1 MARKVTIR
9 FEDTDKGFRK
19 LAASL
24 GEMGQITIGVQGKE
38 ADARHDPEDPESP
51 TVGELAAMHELGLG
65 GMHSRSFVRAWID
78 DNAERMV
85 RETAEQFRAVLAR
98 TTTRNAALI
107 KLGYAWTADMQKRM
121 DDGRVTP
128 PISDTTAKRKG
139 HARPLIETYKLRNA
153 VSYKVFIPNIR
164 SIRDPAQRRA
174 IRKP

>member
-1 MARKVTIR
+1 MARKVTISDR
-9 FEDTDKGFRK
+9 DHGFKK

-65 GMHSRSFVRAWID
+65 GMRSRSFVRAWMD

-85 RETAEQFRAVLAR
+85 RETATQFKAVLAR

-128 PISDTTAKRKG
+128 PISAATAAKKG
-139 HARPLIETYKLRNA
+139 HTKPLIETYKLRNS
-153 VSYKVFIPNIR
+153 VTYKVWLPQVK
-164 SIRDPAQRRA
+164 SIRDPSQRAA
-174 IRKP
+174 IRKR

>member
-1 MARKVTIR
+1 MARKVTVR

-65 GMHSRSFVRAWID
+65 GMRSRSFVRAWMD

-128 PISDTTAKRKG
+128 PISDTTAKKKG

-153 VSYKVFIPNIR
+153 VSYRVWLPQVR
-164 SIRDPAQRRA
+164 SIRSVDQRRA
-174 IRKP
+174 VRGK